1 MNFIVSDTLIHFQ
14 SQVKY
19 FFIFFY
25 YYCLETW
32 ERNEPQNE
40 GRAQDQQGKP
50 SRHEKS
56 GLITNWDDMAQ
67 LLTTCQ
73 VIPISSDEFIPTDS
87 YLPVNFWDLSC
98 EVDIPQCVLEELN
111 F

>member
-1 MNFIVSDTLIHFQ
+1 MILLYIFK
-14 SQVKY
+14 VKLNI
-19 FFIFFY
+19 FSFFFY
-25 YYCLETW
+25 YYCLEPC

-56 GLITNWDDMAQ
+56 GLITSWDDMTQ

-73 VIPISSDEFIPTDS
+73 VIPISSDEFIPADS